1 MTEARIEIRMS
12 NQEKEQLRIEADK
25 CDYSL
30 SDYIR
35 KKLLDDNVD
44 IYDKNKMKFI
54 TPSGA
59 THEAVVAVSVK
70 TIEETLIKIMG
81 RQFKI
86 ERREAL
92 DVIEEARDNAKKS
105 LKTLG
110 YHIIKPE
117 NN

>member
-44 IYDKNKMKFI
+44 IYDKNKVKFI
-54 TPSGA
+54 SPSGA
-59 THEAVVAVSVK
+59 AHEAIVASSVK
-70 TIEETLIKIMG
+70 TIEGVLVEIM
-81 RQFKI
+81 KKLPNTTK
-86 ERREAL
+86 EEAL
-92 DVIEEARDNAKKS
+92 GILRKEREDAKDG
-105 LKTLG
+105 LKNYG

>member
-12 NQEKEQLRIEADK
+12 NEEKKQLRVEADK

-35 KKLLDDNVD
+35 KKLLDDNAD
-44 IYDKNKMKFI
+44 IYTINKTKFI
-54 TPSGA
+54 SPSGA
-59 THEAVVAVSVK
+59 AHEAIVAASVK
-70 TIEETLIKIMG
+70 TIECVLLEIIKKMPNTTKKEAFDIL
-81 RQFKI
+81 R
-86 ERREAL
+86 RAREA
-92 DVIEEARDNAKKS
+92 AKNG
-105 LKTLG
+105 LKNYG

>member
-1 MTEARIEIRMS
+1 MTEARLHIRMTEE
-12 NQEKEQLRIEADK
+12 EKAQLKVCADE
-25 CDYSL
+25 CDLSL

-35 KKLLDDNVD
+35 KKALDDNVD
-44 IYDKNKMKFI
+44 IYDKNKVKFI
-54 TPSGA
+54 TPSGT
-59 THEAVVAVSVK
+59 THEAIVAVSVK

-86 ERREAL
+86 GRREAL
-92 DVIEEARDNAKKS
+92 DVIEEARENAKKS
-105 LKTLG
+105 LKNYG

>member
-12 NQEKEQLRIEADK
+12 NEEKKQLRVEADK

-35 KKLLDDNVD
+35 KKLLDDNAD
-44 IYDKNKMKFI
+44 IHTINKTKFI
-54 TPSGA
+54 SPSGA
-59 THEAVVAVSVK
+59 AHEAIVAASVK
-70 TIEETLIKIMG
+70 TIECVLLEIIKK
-81 RQFKI
+81 FPNTTK
-86 ERREAL
+86 EEAL
-92 DVIEEARDNAKKS
+92 GILRSGREEAKNG
-105 LKTLG
+105 LKNYG